1 MNMYAAAMT
10 LPARLAGSGGPR
22 DLNAHARTGS
32 PRPMEEARFE
42 AFYRRTAGSLW
53 SYLFRLTG
61 DEATAD
67 DLLQKAF
74 FRFLRANPVLAT
86 EEHQRRWIFR
96 TATNLALDHFRET
109 KRERSHAVLTTVAE
123 ATPSTESRDA
133 LRHDMMKTF
142 AELKPRERAL
152 LWLAH
157 VEEADHEDI
166 GDALGVKAKSV
177 KVLLFRA
184 RKRLGEL
191 LSKKGLAPEGR
202 R

>member
-1 MNMYAAAMT
+1 MFAAGLT
-10 LPARLAGSGGPR
+10 LPVALPSEER
-22 DLNAHARTGS
+22 ARTGS
-32 PRPMEEARFE
+32 PRPMDEARFE

-61 DEATAD
+61 DESTAD

-74 FRFLRANPVLAT
+74 FRYLRANPVLAS

-96 TATNLALDHFRET
+96 TATNLAFDHFRET
-109 KRERSHAVLTTVAE
+109 KRDRSHADLVAISE
-123 ATPSTESRDA
+123 AAPSIEPREV

-157 VEEADHEDI
+157 VEEADHDDI
-166 GDALGVKAKSV
+166 GEALGVKAKSV

-184 RKRLGEL
+184 RRKLGEL
-191 LSKKGLAPEGR
+191 LSKKGLGPEAKR
-202 R
+202 

>member
-1 MNMYAAAMT
+1 MFAAGMT
-10 LPARLAGSGGPR
+10 LPVALPSEERT
-22 DLNAHARTGS
+22 RTGS
-32 PRPMEEARFE
+32 PRPMDEARFE
-42 AFYRRTAGSLW
+42 LFYRRTAGSLW

-74 FRFLRANPVLAT
+74 FRYLRANPVVAS

-96 TATNLALDHFRET
+96 TATNLAFDHFRET
-109 KRERSHAVLTTVAE
+109 KRERSHVEFAE
-123 ATPSTESRDA
+123 VDKASPSTEPREV

-157 VEEADHEDI
+157 VEEADHDDI
-166 GDALGVKAKSV
+166 GEALGVKTKSV

-184 RKRLGEL
+184 RRKLGEL
-191 LSKKGLAPEGR
+191 LSKKGLGPEAKR
-202 R
+202 

>member
-1 MNMYAAAMT
+1 MSAFAMT
-10 LPARLAGSGGPR
+10 FPAQLVAE
-22 DLNAHARTGS
+22 ARTRSGK
-32 PRPMEEARFE
+32 PDPMSDPMSEGRFE

-53 SYLFRLTG
+53 SYLYRMTA
-61 DEATAD
+61 DAAVAD

-74 FRFLRANPVLAT
+74 FRFLRANPAVAS
-86 EEHQRRWIFR
+86 EEHMRRWMFR

-109 KRERSHAVLTTVAE
+109 KRERLRAEETLRE
-123 ATPSTESRDA
+123 ATASTESRDA

-142 AELKPRERAL
+142 SELKPRERAL

-166 GDALGVKAKSV
+166 GDTLGVKTKSV

-191 LSKKGLAPEGR
+191 LTKKGLAP
-202 R
+202 

>member
-1 MNMYAAAMT
+1 MTIMVAGMT
-10 LPARLAGSGGPR
+10 LPASLVAE
-22 DLNAHARTGS
+22 ARTRTGN
-32 PRPMEEARFE
+32 PRPMDEGRFE
-42 AFYRRTAGSLW
+42 AFYRRNAGSLW
-53 SYLFRLTG
+53 SYLFRMTG
-61 DEATAD
+61 DPAVAD
-67 DLLQKAF
+67 DLLQKTF
-74 FRFLRANPVLAT
+74 FRFLRANPALAT
-86 EEHQRRWIFR
+86 EEHQRRWLFR
-96 TATNLALDHFRET
+96 TATNLAMDHFRET
-109 KRERSHAVLTTVAE
+109 KRERSRAE
-123 ATPSTESRDA
+123 LSEMPQSAPSTEPREV

-166 GDALGVKAKSV
+166 GEALGVKAHSV

-191 LSKKGLAPEGR
+191 LTRKGLAPEVR

>member
-1 MNMYAAAMT
+1 MTMFSAAMT
-10 LPARLAGSGGPR
+10 LPAQLTAE
-22 DLNAHARTGS
+22 ARTRTGN
-32 PRPMEEARFE
+32 PRPMDEARFE
-42 AFYRRTAGSLW
+42 MFYRRTAGNLW
-53 SYLFRLTG
+53 SYLYRMTG
-61 DEATAD
+61 DESTAD

-74 FRFLRANPVLAT
+74 FRFLRTNPPLAT

-96 TATNLALDHFRET
+96 TATNLAFDHFRET
-109 KRERSHAVLTTVAE
+109 KRERRVELTDVE
-123 ATPSTESRDA
+123 GPSSTEPREV

-157 VEEADHEDI
+157 VEEADHDDI
-166 GDALGVKAKSV
+166 GEALGVKTKSV

-191 LSKKGLAPEGR
+191 LTKKGLNP
-202 R
+202 

>member
-1 MNMYAAAMT
+1 M
-10 LPARLAGSGGPR
+10 
-22 DLNAHARTGS
+22 D
-32 PRPMEEARFE
+32 EVRFE
-42 AFYRRTAGSLW
+42 TFYRATAGSLW

-61 DEATAD
+61 DAAAAD
-67 DLLQKAF
+67 DLVQKAF
-74 FRFLRANPVLAT
+74 FRLLRTNPAVASD
-86 EEHQRRWIFR
+86 EHMRRWIFR
-96 TATNLALDHFRET
+96 AATNLALDHFRET
-109 KRERSHAVLTTVAE
+109 KRERARSENSVQPPPAE
-123 ATPSTESRDA
+123 THEG

-166 GDALGVKAKSV
+166 GDALGVKTKSV

-191 LSKKGLAPEGR
+191 LTRKGLAP
-202 R
+202 

>member
-1 MNMYAAAMT
+1 MFASGMA
-10 LPARLAGSGGPR
+10 LPASLAPEGR
-22 DLNAHARTGS
+22 ARTGS
-32 PRPMEEARFE
+32 PRPMDEGRFE
-42 AFYRRTAGSLW
+42 VFYRRTAGSLW

-74 FRFLRANPVLAT
+74 FRFLRANPVLAS

-109 KRERSHAVLTTVAE
+109 KRERSRVELDGMPE
-123 ATPSTESRDA
+123 AGPSMEPREV

-157 VEEADHEDI
+157 VEEADHDDI
-166 GDALGVKAKSV
+166 GEALGVKTKSV

-184 RKRLGEL
+184 RKKLGEL
-191 LSKKGLAPEGR
+191 LSKKGLGPEVKR
-202 R
+202 

>member
-1 MNMYAAAMT
+1 MTMFAAGIIV
-10 LPARLAGSGGPR
+10 PAPLVAEART
-22 DLNAHARTGS
+22 RTGS
-32 PRPMEEARFE
+32 PRPMDEGRFE
-42 AFYRRTAGSLW
+42 AFYRRNAGSLW
-53 SYLFRLTG
+53 SYLFRMTG
-61 DEATAD
+61 NQAAAD

-74 FRFLRANPVLAT
+74 FRFLRSNPALAT
-86 EEHQRRWIFR
+86 EEHQRRWLFR

-109 KRERSHAVLTTVAE
+109 KRERSRADAMEVREHAPSAE
-123 ATPSTESRDA
+123 PREA

-157 VEEADHEDI
+157 VEEADHDDI
-166 GDALGVKAKSV
+166 GAALGVKTNSV

-184 RKRLGEL
+184 RKRLAEL
-191 LSKKGLAPEGR
+191 LTKKGLAPEVR

>member
-1 MNMYAAAMT
+1 MFAAGLT
-10 LPARLAGSGGPR
+10 LPAPLAVG
-22 DLNAHARTGS
+22 ARTRTGK
-32 PRPMEEARFE
+32 PEPMDEARFE
-42 AFYRRTAGSLW
+42 TFYRRTAGNLW
-53 SYLFRLTG
+53 SYLFRLTA

-86 EEHQRRWIFR
+86 EEHMRRWMFR
-96 TATNLALDHFRET
+96 TATNLAFDHFRET
-109 KRERSHAVLTTVAE
+109 KRERAKFEGALRE
-123 ATPSTESRDA
+123 QPATSEPRDV
-133 LRHDMMKTF
+133 LRHDMMRTF

-166 GDALGVKAKSV
+166 GEALGVKPKSV

-184 RKRLGEL
+184 RKRLGDL
-191 LSKKGLAPEGR
+191 LTRKGLAPEVQR
-202 R
+202 

>member
-1 MNMYAAAMT
+1 MTMFAAGLT
-10 LPARLAGSGGPR
+10 LPAPLVAEART
-22 DLNAHARTGS
+22 RTGS
-32 PRPMEEARFE
+32 PRPMDEGRFE
-42 AFYRRTAGSLW
+42 NFYRRTAGSLW
-53 SYLFRLTG
+53 SYLFRMTG

-74 FRFLRANPVLAT
+74 FRFLRANPALAT
-86 EEHQRRWIFR
+86 EEHQRRWLFR

-109 KRERSHAVLTTVAE
+109 KRDRNRVDLDTVAE
-123 ATPSTESRDA
+123 AGPAMEPREV

-157 VEEADHEDI
+157 VEEADHDDI
-166 GDALGVKAKSV
+166 GEALGVKTKSV

-191 LSKKGLAPEGR
+191 LTKKGLAPEVKR
-202 R
+202 

>member
-1 MNMYAAAMT
+1 MTFAGLT
-10 LPARLAGSGGPR
+10 LPVLPSVADTARS
-22 DLNAHARTGS
+22 RTGK
-32 PRPMEEARFE
+32 PGPMDDVRFE
-42 AFYRRTAGSLW
+42 AFYRRTASSLW

-61 DEATAD
+61 DAAAAD

-74 FRFLRANPVLAT
+74 FRFLSVNPTLAS

-109 KRERSHAVLTTVAE
+109 KRRRDREAPELPMQLGTSAE
-123 ATPSTESRDA
+123 NRE

-142 AELKPRERAL
+142 SELKPRERAL

-166 GDALGVKAKSV
+166 SEALGVKTGSV

-184 RKRLGEL
+184 RKRLAEL
-191 LSKKGLAPEGR
+191 LTKKGLGPSGGAR
-202 R
+202 